1 MVKIFAKKE
10 MSATS
15 TSDNIALLKRLEPA
29 QFYEQFL
36 SEGCYP
42 DGRDIAKHRPTV
54 IHYGGVTGGHQSSA
68 YVQQAGAHVSCA
80 VQLSLAPDSDD
91 ALFRWELQAMDSVPK
106 DLVCHAQAHLDNI
119 FAKNLLVDSQ
129 SMRVTAT
136 SSATG
141 KQFEL
146 RWGIQLEIMVLSTD
160 GFLFDAVLTAVQA
173 ALLDVQVPTRV
184 EYADGNVVG
193 GVFAEGEQGGFLL
206 GEEVGALFGFKI
218 FSKFPVLLQF
228 DIERLRVVPSEE
240 HDHYRPMEL
249 RQCLVYVP
257 FLLYRSNECKDED
270 ERILLCDPSAD
281 LCALVSDRCELIV
294 GAEGH
299 IHSLSFCVSSG
310 AMEQSLLDE
319 MLVLAKRRFTA
330 VTNSLRNCASAR
342 KE

>member
-1 MVKIFAKKE
+1 
-10 MSATS
+10 
-15 TSDNIALLKRLEPA
+15 
-29 QFYEQFL
+29 
-36 SEGCYP
+36 
-42 DGRDIAKHRPTV
+42 
-54 IHYGGVTGGHQSSA
+54 
-68 YVQQAGAHVSCA
+68 
-80 VQLSLAPDSDD
+80 
-91 ALFRWELQAMDSVPK
+91 MDSVPK

-119 FAKNLLVDSQ
+119 FATNLLVDSQ
-129 SMRVTAT
+129 SMKVTAT

-160 GFLFDAVLTAVQA
+160 GFLLDAVLTAVQA

-193 GVFAEGEQGGFLL
+193 GVFVEGEQDDFLL
-206 GEEVGALFGFKI
+206 GEEVYFP
-218 FSKFPVLLQF
+218 KFPVPLQF
-228 DIERLRVVPSEE
+228 DIEKLHVVTSEE
-240 HDHYRPMEL
+240 HDNHRSMEL
-249 RQCLVYVP
+249 LQYLVYVP

-270 ERILLCDPSAD
+270 ECILLCDPSAD
-281 LCALVSDRCELIV
+281 LCALVSDRCELII
-294 GAEGH
+294 GTEGH

-330 VTNSLRNCASAR
+330 VTNSLRNCAR

>member
-1 MVKIFAKKE
+1 MTRAWDLSLVRIPQKNLFFSFSISK
-10 MSATS
+10 MSAS
-15 TSDNIALLKRLEPA
+15 SMSDNIALLKRLEPA
-29 QFYEQFL
+29 QFFEQFL

-54 IHYGGVTGGHQSSA
+54 ICYGGVTGGHQSSA

-119 FAKNLLVDSQ
+119 FATNLLVDSQ
-129 SMRVTAT
+129 SMKVTAT

-160 GFLFDAVLTAVQA
+160 GFLLDAVLTAVQA

-193 GVFAEGEQGGFLL
+193 GVFVEGKQDDFLL
-206 GEEVGALFGFKI
+206 GEELH
-218 FSKFPVLLQF
+218 
-228 DIERLRVVPSEE
+228 VVPSEE
-240 HDHYRPMEL
+240 HDHHRLMEL

-281 LCALVSDRCELIV
+281 LCALVSDRCELII

-330 VTNSLRNCASAR
+330 VTNSLRNCAR